1 MRLIARVARVTPFST
16 FRTAHRPCSIY
27 PGHGS
32 RFVSRTGL
40 LVILS
45 CSKAS
50 ALFHA
55 RKKPGAYD
63 IVSVQR

>member
-1 MRLIARVARVTPFST
+1 MLRAGRARRRHLALCLCASLSPALR
-16 FRTAHRPCSIY
+16 SIY
-27 PGHGS
+27 PGHGT

-55 RKKPGAYD
+55 RKKPGACAA
-63 IVSVQR
+63 